1 MSRKALEVRCWE
13 ALNRLSAPNFASQ
26 IVDALGSA
34 RDKSLRPLYVDY
46 LVQYLRQLEKD
57 SNHVVYAA
65 LLALHDIGEPV
76 RENNSSGQSLIEMDK
91 GV

>member
-46 LVQYLRQLEKD
+46 LVQDLRQLKD
-57 SNHVVYAA
+57 NNHVVYAA